1 MGNALNHFRTS
12 SLVCFATSL
21 LLFATHG
28 AFAADA
34 ERGEET
40 YLRVGCWQCHGYAA
54 QGASTGPKLAPDP
67 LPMEAIRD
75 YIRVPGDRM
84 PPYREAVLSDEE
96 IADIHAYLETIPPPP
111 NVEDT
116 ILAQ

>member
-1 MGNALNHFRTS
+1 MNDRGL
-12 SLVCFATSL
+12 SLAA
-21 LLFATHG
+21 LFAS
-28 AFAADA
+28 ACVVLLASSAMAADA
-34 ERGEET
+34 GRGEET

-84 PPYREAVLSDEE
+84 PPYREAVLSDDE
-96 IADIHAYLETIPPPP
+96 IADIHAYLVTIPPAP
-111 NVEDT
+111 NLEDT
-116 ILAQ
+116 ILAE

>member
-1 MGNALNHFRTS
+1 MNCLRLLLVA
-12 SLVCFATSL
+12 SLVGGSVVLMANAAL
-21 LLFATHG
+21 
-28 AFAADA
+28 AADA
-34 ERGEET
+34 QRGEET

-84 PPYREAVLSDEE
+84 PPYREAVLSDDE
-96 IADIHAYLETIPPPP
+96 IADIHAYLVTIPPAP
-111 NVEDT
+111 NLEDT
-116 ILAQ
+116 ILAE

>member
-1 MGNALNHFRTS
+1 MNFLRL
-12 SLVCFATSL
+12 SLVAFFASCCVL
-21 LLFATHG
+21 PIANAAL
-28 AFAADA
+28 AADA
-34 ERGEET
+34 ERGAET

-96 IADIHAYLETIPPPP
+96 IADIHAYLETIPPAP
-111 NVEDT
+111 NLEDT
-116 ILAQ
+116 ILGQ